1 MIENGINLNSQN
13 IVNIKVE
20 ENSKENEINK
30 DINKNETKDFFCAK
44 GFIMSTKNKN
54 KNKVNEQPNSN
65 FEGKIEIS
73 KNNGNMQ
80 SENVAINGQ
89 KIDNE

>member
-20 ENSKENEINK
+20 ENSKENEN
-30 DINKNETKDFFCAK
+30 NKNETKDFFCAK